1 MFMLIIDY
9 IFTVMFV
16 ILSTRVFIM
25 LSCLFLY
32 IVCHLCVASYM
43 CLFLINWL
51 LTYVC
56 MPNMDGFHVFHHY
69 LPWFLLCFFIYLYVY
84 LCITSLYVVCILE
97 SIFVLSYMLFSYFV
111 LKLITFN
118 VVL

>member
-1 MFMLIIDY
+1 MVIIYIYYMFMLIIDY

-16 ILSTRVFIM
+16 ILSTRIFIM

-32 IVCHLCVASYM
+32 IVCHLSVASYM

-51 LTYVC
+51 LTSCC

-69 LPWFLLCFFIYLYVY
+69 LPWFLLCFFYLS
-84 LCITSLYVVCILE
+84 LCIFMYNFIIGCLHFGIDFCA
-97 SIFVLSYMLFSYFV
+97 FYMLLSYFV
-111 LKLITFN
+111 L
-118 VVL
+118 